1 MSSYRAH
8 FGPYGPACTRAGH
21 ARAFSDRRH
30 LSGKL
35 RFWNLHVFHQ
45 NISLSSDTTAFEFV
59 NGFSGPVE
67 LVLGADFQGLN
78 WPPAATE
85 EIESIAETYLN
96 SGTDENAFSVFGSEG
111 SFIMSP
117 RRLQIRNSV
126 EGVNGIPPEGVTCD

>member
-1 MSSYRAH
+1 MVQE
-8 FGPYGPACTRAGH
+8 
-21 ARAFSDRRH
+21 DV
-30 LSGKL
+30 
-35 RFWNLHVFHQ
+35 VF
-45 NISLSSDTTAFEFV
+45 TTTE
-59 NGFSGPVE
+59 SKP
-67 LVLGADFQGLN
+67 LKQTLIY
-78 WPPAATE
+78 TE